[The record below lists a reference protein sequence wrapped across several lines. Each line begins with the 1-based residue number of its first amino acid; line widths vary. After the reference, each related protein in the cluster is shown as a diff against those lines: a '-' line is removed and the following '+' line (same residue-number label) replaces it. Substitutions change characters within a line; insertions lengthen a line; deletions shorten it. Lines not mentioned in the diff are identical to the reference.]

1 MTSGANRVKARRSAG
16 GPQDAA
22 RSFGVQPH
30 ARFETAP
37 GFRWPLPEPL
47 RSLRDEI
54 DVRASQLPT
63 RLNEFGVDPFGYDP
77 HYGRG
82 LLLFLALIYRYWL
95 RVETRGIE
103 RVPEGRVLL
112 IGNHAG
118 NTFAYDGAMLGT
130 AMFLEAKPPR
140 VVRGMGEYYLPTIP
154 WFNVFMHRMG
164 SVVGTPSNCEQLLAQ
179 GEAIMVFPEGERGFV
194 KPYRKRYQLQRFGL
208 GFLRLALE
216 TETPIVPVGIVGA
229 EEQSPCIANVRWIGR
244 LIGSPA
250 FPITLTFPWFG
261 LGGFIP
267 LPVKFRIGFGEPL
280 RFTGD
285 ANEDDAAVEKKV
297 EVVKHAIR
305 GLIRE
310 GLAER
315 RSWFT

>member
-1 MTSGANRVKARRSAG
+1 VRLRPRPAAASGL
-16 GPQDAA
+16 
-22 RSFGVQPH
+22 
-30 ARFETAP
+30 
-37 GFRWPLPEPL
+37 RWPLPEPL

-54 DVRASQLPT
+54 EERARQLPT

-77 HYGRG
+77 RYGRG
-82 LLLFLALIYRYWL
+82 FLLLLGLLYRYWL
-95 RVETRGIE
+95 RVEVHGIE

-118 NTFAYDGAMLGT
+118 NTFAYDGAMVGM

-164 SVVGTPSNCEQLLAQ
+164 SVVGTPSNCEQLLEQ

-216 TETPIVPVGIVGA
+216 TATPIVPVGIVGA
-229 EEQSPCIANVRWIGR
+229 EEQSPCLANLRGLGR

-250 FPITLTFPWFG
+250 FPITLTFPWLG
-261 LGGFIP
+261 LGSFVP
-267 LPVKFRIGFGEPL
+267 LPVKFRIRFGAPL
-280 RFTGD
+280 LFEGD
-285 ANEDDAAVEKKV
+285 PNEDDAVVERKV
-297 EVVKHAIR
+297 EVVKDAIR
-305 GLIRE
+305 ALLRE

-315 RSWFT
+315 KSWFA